1 MSDYY
6 LTCDSTVDLT
16 PEQLER
22 RQIRFVSFH
31 FELDGKTY
39 DDDMGRSMPSE
50 ELFRRMAN
58 GASTRTS
65 HPSQSEYIELFEGA
79 LSEGKD
85 VLHISF
91 SSGLSGGWNTAC
103 LAQEE
108 LREKYPDRRL
118 YVVDSLG
125 ASSGSGLIMETL
137 ADMRDAGADIDTLY
151 AWIEANKLRMHHWF
165 FSTDLSFYVRGGRIS
180 RAAGTVGTLLHIC
193 PLLNMNDAGLL
204 TPREKI
210 RTKRKTMRR
219 TVEMMEQHAE
229 GGLDYSGLHL
239 AQGGFHHPGYNR
251 NRAYRKRHY
260 GGCRPYGGSCHEPC
274 ERYQQHKEDQKRKGS
289 AYINSHSDRKIH
301 IPVGHDAVFCRRIQD
316 DSNRKTY
323 DIGKYRGEEGHF
335 KSFYYSA
342 FYGVNYI
349 IAHAPFTSCTLSP
362 LPSKNFMTVF

>member
-50 ELFRRMAN
+50 ELFRRIAN

-229 GGLDYSGLHL
+229 GGLDYSGKCYLCHSICPEDAEAVAHMVEERFTKL
-239 AQGGFHHPGYNR
+239 NCKVQIYPIGATIGSHTGPGTVSLFFWGDLR
-251 NRAYRKRHY
+251 
-260 GGCRPYGGSCHEPC
+260 
-274 ERYQQHKEDQKRKGS
+274 
-289 AYINSHSDRKIH
+289 
-301 IPVGHDAVFCRRIQD
+301 GH
-316 DSNRKTY
+316 
-323 DIGKYRGEEGHF
+323 
-335 KSFYYSA
+335 
-342 FYGVNYI
+342 
-349 IAHAPFTSCTLSP
+349 
-362 LPSKNFMTVF
+362 